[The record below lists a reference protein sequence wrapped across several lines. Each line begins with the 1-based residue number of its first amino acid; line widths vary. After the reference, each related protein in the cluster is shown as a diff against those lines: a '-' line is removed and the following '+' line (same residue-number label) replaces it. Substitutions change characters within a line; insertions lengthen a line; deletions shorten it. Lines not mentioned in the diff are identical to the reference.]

1 MWLLIV
7 WIAALILGMW
17 ATTASFFTFLFWC
30 EMKVI
35 EKFGEVDDL

>member
-1 MWLLIV
+1 MWLLLL
-7 WIAALILGMW
+7 WIAALIIGIW
-17 ATTASFFTFLFWC
+17 VTTASFLGFLFWC

>member
-1 MWLLIV
+1 MWVMLL
-7 WIAALILGMW
+7 WIAGLILGMW
-17 ATTASFFTFLFWC
+17 ATTASFLAFLFWC

>member
-1 MWLLIV
+1 MWLMLLFIFGIIFGLWV
-7 WIAALILGMW
+7 G
-17 ATTASFFTFLFWC
+17 TASFFAFMFWC